1 MWYKEE
7 TMKISVQNKKIHSIQ
22 IKVDLYEVCLSY
34 NIYFLLFLFYDHTD
48 KCFRLVSGISL
59 TRRNQF
65 RKYWQKV
72 FELEEDKNTD
82 KWWN

>member
-34 NIYFLLFLFYDHTD
+34 NI
-48 KCFRLVSGISL
+48 
-59 TRRNQF
+59 
-65 RKYWQKV
+65 
-72 FELEEDKNTD
+72 
-82 KWWN
+82 